1 MYDDIEFII
10 ACGGKSTRN
19 FPHSKSVAHKCLL
32 PFGDVRLIDYVLKDI
47 VKIGGRHVTIVCS
60 DETTIESFKQ
70 ALAPSPVVEEK
81 LRKSG
86 KGKIADVLKSTFLPE
101 DMDIKYVIQDKPW
114 GTSHVLGL
122 AHRASPNRHA
132 ILIFPDDLIDSSDA
146 PVPYIKRLLDAFMK
160 NQKQILLTGVEKEDV
175 SNNAILQDKRLI
187 EKPKHPRSHI
197 AGYSPYVFPKA
208 CLDSIERETTVIE
221 KMGHLPESLA
231 LGEWVY
237 TDGIN
242 SFLDNGGEAEGYYA
256 KMFMLDPSE
265 YEMLDTGNLELYEA
279 AQIRE
284 LLLNSVFMEKNR
296 EIARRILE
304 KGK

>member
-19 FPHSKSVAHKCLL
+19 FPHSKAVAHKSLL

-47 VKIGGRHVTIVCS
+47 IRIGGRHVTIVCS
-60 DETTIESFKQ
+60 DETTIGAFKQ
-70 ALAPSPVVEEK
+70 ALAPSPDVEEK

-86 KGKIADVLKSTFLPE
+86 KGKIADVLKSTFLPD

-122 AHRASPNRHA
+122 AHRVSPNRHGV
-132 ILIFPDDLIDSSDA
+132 LIFPDDLIDSSA
-146 PVPYIKRLLDAFMK
+146 MPQPFIKHLLDAFMK

-197 AGYSPYVFPKA
+197 AGYSPCVFPKA

-221 KMGHLPESLA
+221 KMGHLPESLP
-231 LGEWVY
+231 LNEWVY

-242 SFLDNGGEAEGYYA
+242 SFLDNGGENEGYHI
-256 KMFMLDPSE
+256 KMFMLNPSE

-284 LLLNSVFMEKNR
+284 LLINSVLTEKNR
-296 EIARRILE
+296 EIAKRLLSLLA
-304 KGK
+304 